1 MAEADLQ
8 VVPSAGRQTRWTT
21 FTMHHVTRA
30 ESGLAM
36 RIMQLDAFIAIATS
50 PCWQQTLVATDR
62 CSTRLPSAVT
72 GCLLPNP
79 CGSSPR

>member
-21 FTMHHVTRA
+21 FTMHYVTRA

-50 PCWQQTLVATDR
+50 PCWQQMF
-62 CSTRLPSAVT
+62 
-72 GCLLPNP
+72 
-79 CGSSPR
+79 